1 MAKLQSAAEFNAQVD
16 AGKYANK
23 VNAQRAAGR
32 TRLPDAE
39 KKKVFA
45 YLETYFGAG
54 GGETTVAKPSKKASK
69 KAAKKAA
76 KKVAA
81 KPPAAVTEVP
91 ATPAPVAAAAPAPV
105 GKVSKRTAKKAAS
118 RRGKVKASGSGQ
130 SKAPPG
136 TLPIS
141 PSEVNSVADVLSVVD
156 STVQRSERVIEALK
170 RADELSKS
178 GDINKGV
185 EKVKRALEGAAD
197 LLLSRV
203 VAPLSNASNDVDPEV
218 AQRLEQV
225 VAAAQPLP
233 PPPVQQSPENLPS

>member
-54 GGETTVAKPSKKASK
+54 GGETTAAKPSKKASK

-81 KPPAAVTEVP
+81 KPPAAVTEAP
-91 ATPAPVAAAAPAPV
+91 ATPAPVAAAPAPA

-225 VAAAQPLP
+225 VAAAQPPP